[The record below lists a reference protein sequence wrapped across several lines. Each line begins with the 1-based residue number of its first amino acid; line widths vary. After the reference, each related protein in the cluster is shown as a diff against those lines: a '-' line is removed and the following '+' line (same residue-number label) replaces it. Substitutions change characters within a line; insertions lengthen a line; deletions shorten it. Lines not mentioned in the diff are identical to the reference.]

1 MYVWVNCFT
10 TYTMASAEWFHAFF
24 FWCTFCACV
33 WKYVCQ
39 KHEETSLIISKH
51 PLVSPNFSPP
61 PHKNATRPR
70 NMLLSTSSLY
80 EKWEY
85 KKTTTTTTTA
95 MMKRKKM
102 NLYSYMHVCLH
113 ANQPFRRHP
122 CTPAKAGAQLTGTH
136 HYYFL
141 VRPLWKWRMYA
152 SYLVEW
158 KIMLLI
164 FSSRFSLS
172 DEEPARK
179 ETHTHRYK
187 QHPNTKNTDTR
198 APLFMSRYPLTY
210 RWVNQHC
217 GLLPNIII
225 EIIILYLHE

>member
-1 MYVWVNCFT
+1 MYVCVNCFT

-24 FWCTFCACV
+24 LWCTFCACV

-51 PLVSPNFSPP
+51 PLVSPNFPPP

-179 ETHTHRYK
+179 ETHTQIQTTSKYEKHRY
-187 QHPNTKNTDTR
+187 
-198 APLFMSRYPLTY
+198 
-210 RWVNQHC
+210 
-217 GLLPNIII
+217 
-225 EIIILYLHE
+225 